1 MKKLFLF
8 ILPFAAAFF
17 TACTPETVIDET
29 ELPAKEAKR
38 ILILSEGFYGDNSAS
53 LAHYDFDK
61 QVLTKDY
68 FTSVNQRGLG
78 DTANDAIRYGA
89 KIYVVVNS
97 SSTVEVI
104 AANTGKSL
112 KQIPMKT
119 AGNQAKQPRYAAAY
133 GGKVYVTSHDDTVT
147 RIDTTTLSIDGSVQV
162 GPDPEGIC
170 IANNNIYVANSGGM
184 NFPNYDKTVS
194 VIDLKSFTETKKIE
208 VGLNPKRVY
217 ADKEGDVYVYS
228 VGNYT
233 TVPATF
239 QKITPKDEVAAFDE
253 VKNIMDFT
261 LSGDKAFIYYK
272 DYATSETVVSVFD
285 CLNDKLLTGKLIAD
299 KSIAIPYS
307 ITVDPFSGDI
317 YLTDAV
323 EYVKILG
330 NVYCYDKTGK
340 RKFTLE
346 NPGYLPNRVLF
357 LN

>member
-1 MKKLFLF
+1 MKKLLLF

-17 TACTPETVIDET
+17 TACTPESIIDET

-38 ILILSEGFYGDNSAS
+38 ILILSEGFLGDNRAS
-53 LAHYDFDK
+53 LSHYDFEN
-61 QVLTKDY
+61 QALTKYY
-68 FTSVNQRGLG
+68 FIAVNQRWLG

-89 KIYVVVNS
+89 KIYIVVNS
-97 SSTVEVI
+97 SSTVEVMD
-104 AANTGKSL
+104 ASTGKSL

-184 NFPNYDKTVS
+184 NFPNFDNTVS

-208 VGLNPKRVY
+208 VGLNPKRVC

-228 VGNYT
+228 VGNNT

-239 QKITPKDEVAAFDE
+239 QKITPKGEVAAFDE
-253 VKNIMDFT
+253 VTNIMDFT
-261 LSGDKAFIYYK
+261 LSSDKAFIYYK

-285 CLNDKLLTGKLIAD
+285 CLSDKLLTGKLIAD
-299 KSIAIPYS
+299 KSIATPYS
-307 ITVDPFSGDI
+307 ITVDPFNGDI

-346 NPGYLPNRVLF
+346 NLGYLPNKVLF

>member
-1 MKKLFLF
+1 MKKLLLF

-17 TACTPETVIDET
+17 TACTPESIIDET

-38 ILILSEGFYGDNSAS
+38 ILILSEGFLGDNGAS
-53 LAHYDFDK
+53 LSHYDFEN
-61 QVLTKDY
+61 QALTKYY
-68 FTSVNQRGLG
+68 FIAVNQRRLG

-89 KIYVVVNS
+89 KIYIVVNS
-97 SSTVEVI
+97 SSTVEVMD
-104 AANTGKSL
+104 ASTGKSL

-119 AGNQAKQPRYAAAY
+119 AGNPAKQPRYAAAY

-184 NFPNYDKTVS
+184 NFPNFDNTVS

-208 VGLNPKRVY
+208 VGLNPKRVC

-228 VGNYT
+228 VGNHT

-239 QKITPKDEVAAFDE
+239 QKITPKGEVAAFDE
-253 VKNIMDFT
+253 VTNIMDFT
-261 LSGDKAFIYYK
+261 LSSDKAFIYYK

-285 CLNDKLLTGKLIAD
+285 CLSDKLLTGKLIAD

-307 ITVDPFSGDI
+307 ITVDPFNGDI

-323 EYVKILG
+323 EYVKIWG

-346 NPGYLPNRVLF
+346 NLGYLPNKVLF